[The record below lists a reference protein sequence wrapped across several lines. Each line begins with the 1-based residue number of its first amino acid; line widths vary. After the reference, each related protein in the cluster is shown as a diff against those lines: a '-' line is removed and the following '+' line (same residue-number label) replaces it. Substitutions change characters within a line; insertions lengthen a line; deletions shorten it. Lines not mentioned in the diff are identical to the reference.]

1 MEKEQIVVIAEKGK
15 AFAMGFIGICFV
27 SMGATCFEE
36 QAIYRVPHILLPI
49 FNTLG
54 NVGLAVGMIL
64 LGLGLIVYGFIKW
77 KKFSQKAILY
87 PIIVIQVLSLSI
99 YLSFTVDVFKDKSE
113 KGLTSEEKRDAQI
126 EKIRNMEKPKF
137 KSEKVEKYF
146 SEFDDI
152 FENYKESIQTGNEQ
166 GITDSENAYMEWSN
180 QAIEIIQEVKDNERT
195 NFASYSA
202 QLGIKWYDARNG
214 N

>member
-1 MEKEQIVVIAEKGK
+1 MEKEQIVTIAEKIK

-27 SMGATCFEE
+27 SIGTTYFEE

-49 FNTLG
+49 FNMLG
-54 NVGLAVGMIL
+54 NVGLAIGMIL
-64 LGLGLIVYGFIKW
+64 LGLSLIVFGFIKW
-77 KKFSQKAILY
+77 KKFGQKVMLY
-87 PIIVIQVLSLSI
+87 PVIAISILALSI
-99 YLSFTVDVFKDKSE
+99 YLSFTADAFKDKSE
-113 KGLTSEEKRDAQI
+113 RLTSEERRNAQI
-126 EKIRNMEKPKF
+126 EKTRNMEKPKF

-152 FENYKESIQTGNEQ
+152 FEKYKENIQTGNEQ
-166 GITDSENAYMEWSN
+166 EIIDSENAYMEWSSRS
-180 QAIEIIQEVKDNERT
+180 IEIIQEVKDNEKT

-202 QLGIKWYDARNG
+202 QLGIKWHDTRKG